1 MDLSLDELREQ
12 ADRFLTQLA
21 RREYQNATGRTAKL
35 STSDLFAE
43 FPTLKDAETFSQIE
57 QWKRDAPE
65 PSDERRRLAAWLDF
79 LAVHIERT
87 HGALEA
93 ERISELESS
102 PRFPGAS
109 DHQLLSLRA
118 ALASIPRQPDR
129 QGRAGLERAIDDF
142 LADNRALYARRY
154 EAALL
159 TANQLK
165 QPSYRAL
172 REMTGGFPL
181 ADLLQQCEDVLS
193 RTADAYRDLLSYAL
207 KRLDSSV
214 QPLPSGDAQRHDVQR
229 ATAVPWMT
237 EHFAWANAIPAF
249 MRLLS
254 EWGFEPYAAGR
265 ITVDSG
271 GGLPSSALGVL
282 GNICVPD
289 EVRLALP
296 PVDGLDAYGAALHGW
311 GAAQF
316 HASQPASALFEERR
330 LKDPTAG
337 EVLGKLFRHRLLD
350 PAWHRRYLRLTQ
362 RVAKE
367 AAQMSAFRELVWL
380 RQRCALLPF
389 EVALY
394 ERGPTESTGEEIRE
408 RQADT
413 LLAAV
418 PSHFWQVD
426 AAPPFSTAAGL
437 RAAALEAA
445 IHRALEQ
452 RFNED
457 YWRNPS
463 AGRWLL
469 GLFGRASA
477 TRAEDIAQELGASIW
492 LQAAEARLLAAV
504 EW

>member
-1 MDLSLDELREQ
+1 MDLSLDALREQ
-12 ADRFLTQLA
+12 ADRLLTQVA
-21 RREYQNATGRTAKL
+21 RREYQHATGRTAKL
-35 STSDLFAE
+35 STSDLYTE
-43 FPTLKDAETFSQIE
+43 FSGLKDAQTFFQIE
-57 QWKRDAPE
+57 HWYSGAPE
-65 PSDERRRLAAWLDF
+65 PSAERRRLAAWLDF

-87 HGALEA
+87 HGALDA
-93 ERISELESS
+93 ERISDLETS
-102 PRFPGAS
+102 PEFSGAS
-109 DHQLLSLRA
+109 DHELLSLRA
-118 ALASIPRQPDR
+118 ALASMPSQPDR
-129 QGRAGLERAIDDF
+129 QGRAGLERAIDHF

-159 TANQLK
+159 TARQLER
-165 QPSYRAL
+165 PSYRAV
-172 REMTGGFPL
+172 REMTAGFSL
-181 ADLLQQCEDVLS
+181 AGLLQQCEDVLS

-207 KRLDSSV
+207 KRLDSSLR
-214 QPLPSGDAQRHDVQR
+214 PLPSGDAQRHDLQR
-229 ATAVPWMT
+229 ATAVPWMI

-249 MRLLS
+249 KRLLAD
-254 EWGFEPYAAGR
+254 WGFEPYAAGR

-271 GGLPSSALGVL
+271 GSLPSSALGVL
-282 GNICVPD
+282 GYIGVPA
-289 EVRLALP
+289 EVWLALP

-316 HASQPASALFEERR
+316 HAGQPASALFEERR
-330 LKDPTAG
+330 LKDPATSEA
-337 EVLGKLFRHRLLD
+337 LGKLFRHRLLD

-389 EVALY
+389 EIALY
-394 ERGPTESTGEEIRE
+394 EGGPTESTGEEIRE
-408 RQADT
+408 RQADV

-426 AAPPFSTAAGL
+426 SGPPFSTAAGL

-463 AGRWLL
+463 AGGWLL
-469 GLFGRASA
+469 DLFGRASA
-477 TRAEDIAQELGASIW
+477 TRAEDIAQELGASIS

-504 EW
+504 ES